1 MQGMCRSLVSAG
13 RRLITGV
20 GEGHFLVDFQSIF
33 RAVLWVLSR
42 AFEGSQTTRVFRF
55 GCDFGFLFDV
65 LQTTGVRVWIWWFGL
80 VDLWRVCGVYTG
92 LVSGCSGWFFGSGCV
107 GEARGGRLAW

>member
-1 MQGMCRSLVSAG
+1 MCRSLVSAG

-55 GCDFGFLFDV
+55 GCDFVLLFDV
-65 LQTTGVRVWIWWFGL
+65 LQTTGVRVWIW
-80 VDLWRVCGVYTG
+80 
-92 LVSGCSGWFFGSGCV
+92 
-107 GEARGGRLAW
+107 

>member
-33 RAVLWVLSR
+33 KVVFEVLSR
-42 AFEGSQTTRVFRF
+42 AFRGSQTTRAFW
-55 GCDFGFLFDV
+55 
-65 LQTTGVRVWIWWFGL
+65 VRV
-80 VDLWRVCGVYTG
+80 
-92 LVSGCSGWFFGSGCV
+92 
-107 GEARGGRLAW
+107 